1 MQIARIKELKNLY
14 REVLL
19 KDIVPFWTKHSIDWV
34 NGGYY
39 SYLDRDGSILNTD
52 KSVWILGRQCWLY
65 SKLYNT
71 VDKRAEWLE
80 AAKNGYDF
88 LNKYCFDS
96 DGRMFF
102 QVTKDG
108 QPLRKRRYFFSETF
122 AVMAYVEY
130 AKAAG
135 IEESLE
141 KARNV
146 YKSIIRM
153 YETPGI
159 LPPKIIPETR
169 KLRSHGNTMSL
180 LATSLVINEADEN
193 GFYEKAIDNCVND
206 IFRYFVKNDRKA
218 LLEVVGENGEII
230 DNPDGRCINP
240 GHSIESSWF
249 LMHEGM
255 RRNDKSIIDRAV
267 EILDWSFERGWDKEY
282 GGLLSFV
289 DLDGKPPEKVEWDMK
304 YWWPHNETMYATLL
318 AHYLTGDAKYEALY
332 EKVHA
337 WTFKHFP
344 DPEYG
349 EWYGYLHRDGSVS
362 LPIKGSVWKGPFHI
376 PRQLL
381 YGIELLEKME
391 NDAAATNR
399 KE

>member
-1 MQIARIKELKNLY
+1 MQPAKIKELKNFY

-19 KDIVPFWTKHSIDWV
+19 NDIVPFWTKHSVDWV

-39 SYLDRDGSILNTD
+39 SYLDRDGTILNTD

-65 SKLYNT
+65 SRLYNT
-71 VDKRAEWLE
+71 VEKRSEWLDI
-80 AAKNGYDF
+80 AKNGYDF

-102 QVTKDG
+102 QVTQDG
-108 QPLRKRRYFFSETF
+108 KPLRKRRYFYSETF

-130 AKAAG
+130 AKATG
-135 IEESLE
+135 NDESLE

-159 LPPKIIPETR
+159 LTPKIIPETR
-169 KLRSHGNTMSL
+169 KLRSHANTMSL
-180 LATSLVINEADEN
+180 LATSLVINEADESSY
-193 GFYEKAIDNCVND
+193 YEKVIDSCVND
-206 IFRYFVKNDRKA
+206 IFRYFVKKDRKA

-249 LMHEGM
+249 LMHVGM
-255 RRNDKSIIDRAV
+255 QKNDRSIINQALEV
-267 EILDWSFERGWDKEY
+267 MDWSFERGWDKEF

-289 DLDGKPPEKVEWDMK
+289 DLDNKPPEKVEWDMK
-304 YWWPHNETMYATLL
+304 YWWPHTETLYAMLL
-318 AHYLTGDAKYEALY
+318 ANYITGDARYEALY
-332 EKVHA
+332 KKVHE

-349 EWYGYLHRDGSVS
+349 EWFGYLHRDGSVS

-381 YGIELLEKME
+381 YGIELLGKME
-391 NDAAATNR
+391 KCPVLYDDYR
-399 KE
+399 

>member
-1 MQIARIKELKNLY
+1 MQPAKIKELKNFY

-19 KDIVPFWTKHSIDWV
+19 NDIVPFWTKHSVDWV

-39 SYLDRDGSILNTD
+39 SYLDRDGTILNTD

-65 SKLYNT
+65 SRLYNT
-71 VDKRAEWLE
+71 VEKRSEWLDI
-80 AAKNGYDF
+80 AKNGYDF

-102 QVTKDG
+102 QVTQDG
-108 QPLRKRRYFFSETF
+108 KPLRKRRYFYSETF

-130 AKAAG
+130 ARATG
-135 IEESLE
+135 NDESLE

-159 LPPKIIPETR
+159 LTPKIIPETR
-169 KLRSHGNTMSL
+169 KLRSHANTMSL

-193 GFYEKAIDNCVND
+193 SCYEKVIDSCVND
-206 IFRYFVKNDRKA
+206 IFRYFVKKDRKA

-249 LMHEGM
+249 LMHVGM
-255 RRNDKSIIDRAV
+255 RKNDRSIINQALEV
-267 EILDWSFERGWDKEY
+267 LDWSFERGWDKEF

-289 DLDGKPPEKVEWDMK
+289 DLDNKPPEKVEWDMK
-304 YWWPHNETMYATLL
+304 YWWPHTETLYAMLL
-318 AHYLTGDAKYEALY
+318 ANYITGDARYEALY
-332 EKVHA
+332 KKVHE

-349 EWYGYLHRDGSVS
+349 EWFGYLHRDGSVS

-391 NDAAATNR
+391 KCPVLYDDYR
-399 KE
+399 

>member
-1 MQIARIKELKNLY
+1 LKTERIKQLKDLY
-14 REVLL
+14 RDVLL
-19 KDIVPFWTKHSIDWV
+19 NDIVPFWSKHSIDWV

-65 SKLYNT
+65 SRLYNT
-71 VDKRAEWLE
+71 VEKRTEWLE

-108 QPLRKRRYFFSETF
+108 KPLRKRRYFFSETF

-193 GFYEKAIDNCVND
+193 SFYEKAIDNCVND

-240 GHSIESSWF
+240 GHSIESAWF

-255 RRNDKSIIDRAV
+255 RRNDKPVI
-267 EILDWSFERGWDKEY
+267 ERR
-282 GGLLSFV
+282 
-289 DLDGKPPEKVEWDMK
+289 
-304 YWWPHNETMYATLL
+304 N
-318 AHYLTGDAKYEALY
+318 
-332 EKVHA
+332 
-337 WTFKHFP
+337 
-344 DPEYG
+344 
-349 EWYGYLHRDGSVS
+349 
-362 LPIKGSVWKGPFHI
+362 
-376 PRQLL
+376 
-381 YGIELLEKME
+381 
-391 NDAAATNR
+391 
-399 KE
+399 

>member
-1 MQIARIKELKNLY
+1 LKTERIKQLKDLY
-14 REVLL
+14 RDVLL
-19 KDIVPFWTKHSIDWV
+19 NDIVPFWSKNSIDWV

-65 SKLYNT
+65 SRLYNT
-71 VDKRAEWLE
+71 VEKRTEWLE

-108 QPLRKRRYFFSETF
+108 KPLRKRRYFFSETF

-193 GFYEKAIDNCVND
+193 SFYEKAIDNCVND

-240 GHSIESSWF
+240 GHSIESAWF

-255 RRNDKSIIDRAV
+255 RRNDKSIIDSAV

-332 EKVHA
+332 EKVHD

-391 NDAAATNR
+391 ADVAGSD
-399 KE
+399 

>member
-19 KDIVPFWTKHSIDWV
+19 NDIVPFWTKHSVDWV

-39 SYLDRDGSILNTD
+39 SYLDRDGTILNTD

-65 SKLYNT
+65 SRLYNT
-71 VDKRAEWLE
+71 VEKRSEWLDI
-80 AAKNGYDF
+80 AKNGYDF

-102 QVTKDG
+102 QVTQDG
-108 QPLRKRRYFFSETF
+108 KPLRKRRYFYSETF

-130 AKAAG
+130 AKATG
-135 IEESLE
+135 NDESLE

-159 LPPKIIPETR
+159 LTPKIIPETR
-169 KLRSHGNTMSL
+169 KLRSHANTMSL
-180 LATSLVINEADEN
+180 LATSLVINEADESSY
-193 GFYEKAIDNCVND
+193 YEKVIDSCVND
-206 IFRYFVKNDRKA
+206 IFRYFVKKDRKA

-249 LMHEGM
+249 LMHVGM
-255 RRNDKSIIDRAV
+255 QKNDRSIINQAL
-267 EILDWSFERGWDKEY
+267 EILDWSFGRGWDKEF

-289 DLDGKPPEKVEWDMK
+289 DLDNKPPEKVEWDMK
-304 YWWPHNETMYATLL
+304 YWWPHNETLYAMLL
-318 AHYLTGDAKYEALY
+318 AHYITGDARYEALY
-332 EKVHA
+332 KKVHE

-349 EWYGYLHRDGSVS
+349 EWFGYLHRDGSVS

-376 PRQLL
+376 SRQLL

-391 NDAAATNR
+391 KCPVLYDDYR
-399 KE
+399 

>member
-88 LNKYCFDS
+88 LNEYCFDS

-108 QPLRKRRYFFSETF
+108 KPLRKRRYFFSETF

-193 GFYEKAIDNCVND
+193 SFYEKAIDNCVND

-240 GHSIESSWF
+240 GHSIESAWF

-255 RRNDKSIIDRAV
+255 RRNDKSIIDSAV

-332 EKVHA
+332 EKVHD

-391 NDAAATNR
+391 ADVAGSD
-399 KE
+399 

>member
-1 MQIARIKELKNLY
+1 MKTERIKQLKDLY
-14 REVLL
+14 RDVLL
-19 KDIVPFWTKHSIDWV
+19 NDIVPFWSKNSIDWV

-65 SKLYNT
+65 SRLYNT
-71 VDKRAEWLE
+71 VEKRTEWLE

-108 QPLRKRRYFFSETF
+108 KPLRKRRYFFSETF

-193 GFYEKAIDNCVND
+193 SFYEKAIDNCVND

-240 GHSIESSWF
+240 GHSIESAWF

-255 RRNDKSIIDRAV
+255 RRNDKSIIDSAV

-332 EKVHA
+332 EKVHD

-391 NDAAATNR
+391 ADVAGSD
-399 KE
+399 

>member
-19 KDIVPFWTKHSIDWV
+19 NDIVPFWTKHSVDWV

-39 SYLDRDGSILNTD
+39 SYLDRDGTILNTD

-65 SKLYNT
+65 SRLYNT
-71 VDKRAEWLE
+71 VEKRSEWLDI
-80 AAKNGYDF
+80 AKNGYDF

-102 QVTKDG
+102 QVTQDG
-108 QPLRKRRYFFSETF
+108 KPLRKRRYFYSETF

-130 AKAAG
+130 ARATG
-135 IEESLE
+135 NDESLE

-159 LPPKIIPETR
+159 LTPKIIPETR
-169 KLRSHGNTMSL
+169 KLRSHANTMSL

-193 GFYEKAIDNCVND
+193 SCYEKVIDSCVND
-206 IFRYFVKNDRKA
+206 IFRYFVKKDRKA

-249 LMHEGM
+249 LMHVGM
-255 RRNDKSIIDRAV
+255 RKNDRSIINQALEV
-267 EILDWSFERGWDKEY
+267 LDWSFERGWDKEF

-289 DLDGKPPEKVEWDMK
+289 DLDNKPPEKVEWDMK
-304 YWWPHNETMYATLL
+304 YWWPHTETLYAMLL
-318 AHYLTGDAKYEALY
+318 ANYITGDARYEALY
-332 EKVHA
+332 KKVHE

-349 EWYGYLHRDGSVS
+349 EWFGYLHRDGSVS

-381 YGIELLEKME
+381 YG
-391 NDAAATNR
+391 
-399 KE
+399 